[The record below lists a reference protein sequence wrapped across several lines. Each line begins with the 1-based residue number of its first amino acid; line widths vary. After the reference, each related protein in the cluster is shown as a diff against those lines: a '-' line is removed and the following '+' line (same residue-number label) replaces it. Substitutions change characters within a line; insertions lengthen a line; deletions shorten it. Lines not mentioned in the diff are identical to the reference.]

1 MGFSSWCAE
10 SFCNK
15 KRTESKVR
23 QIVCGLTIFAGVL
36 HFIYVIVAMAGTWD
50 ARFQPVRH
58 YLNASA
64 PWAMSDGSMVPSS
77 SLNASSTYVFKPNPA
92 ALSTGLMLGLTG
104 TVLIYFGV
112 CMIFEIGGV
121 LYPGITCALNLLASI
136 LMIVNIST
144 PKSIYCTSLQ
154 VSSCVNRGLQTP
166 IGVGVGWLIVDFV
179 LFVSAG
185 YVCWLE
191 RKTCGKRG
199 WTGGLKDGDVK
210 GADTKRVELP

>member
-1 MGFSSWCAE
+1 
-10 SFCNK
+10 
-15 KRTESKVR
+15 
-23 QIVCGLTIFAGVL
+23 
-36 HFIYVIVAMAGTWD
+36 
-50 ARFQPVRH
+50 
-58 YLNASA
+58 
-64 PWAMSDGSMVPSS
+64 
-77 SLNASSTYVFKPNPA
+77 
-92 ALSTGLMLGLTG
+92 MLGLTG

-121 LYPGITCALNLLASI
+121 LYPGVTSFLNLLASI

-154 VSSCVNRGLQTP
+154 ASSCVNRGLQTP